1 MARARLQDVLSA
13 TYLDDLEHRPIEEIR
28 ALRAECQQLEVDQSY
43 LRRLVQGRLDIVR
56 SEQAR
61 RVGGAGPSEVGDL
74 VEHLPQILADRVHAP
89 GVGLLDVAMP
99 GIDGI
104 EVCRRV
110 NGSCKV
116 VMLTAH
122 DDATTEQASRV
133 AGADAFLVK
142 PFSSVELIDRV
153 EAMARA

>member
-1 MARARLQDVLSA
+1 MTRVLVV
-13 TYLDDLEHRPIEEIR
+13 DD
-28 ALRAECQQLEVDQSY
+28 EV
-43 LRRLVQGRLDIVR
+43 LTRRLVRTVLEANDYEVL
-56 SEQAR
+56 EAAD
-61 RVGGAGPSEVGDL
+61 GAAALDL
-74 VEHLPQILADRVHAP
+74 VASHRPDLV
-89 GVGLLDVAMP
+89 LLDVAMP

-122 DDATTEQASRV
+122 DDVATERASRD
-133 AGADAFLVK
+133 AGANAFLAK

-153 EAMARA
+153 ETMAGA

>member
-1 MARARLQDVLSA
+1 MTRVLVV
-13 TYLDDLEHRPIEEIR
+13 DD
-28 ALRAECQQLEVDQSY
+28 EVLTRQ
-43 LRRLVQGRLDIVR
+43 IVR
-56 SEQAR
+56 TVLEANDYD
-61 RVGGAGPSEVGDL
+61 VFEAADGAAALELIESQHPDL
-74 VEHLPQILADRVHAP
+74 V
-89 GVGLLDVAMP
+89 LLDVAMP

-122 DDATTEQASRV
+122 DDPVTEKASRA

-153 EAMARA
+153 ESMARE

>member
-1 MARARLQDVLSA
+1 MTRVLVV
-13 TYLDDLEHRPIEEIR
+13 DD
-28 ALRAECQQLEVDQSY
+28 EV
-43 LRRLVQGRLDIVR
+43 LTRRLVRTVLEANDYEVL
-56 SEQAR
+56 EAAD
-61 RVGGAGPSEVGDL
+61 GAAALDL
-74 VEHLPQILADRVHAP
+74 VASHRPDLV
-89 GVGLLDVAMP
+89 LLDVAMP

-122 DDATTEQASRV
+122 DDATTEQASRA

-153 EAMARA
+153 ETMAGA